1 MPSFDPLIGILNMA
15 DRSPT
20 PLLSSRDEHGVAQ
33 RRFVQAE
40 EKTVGERIARSIVL
54 AAHPDGHVK
63 ESDLRFETLSV
74 PEPGENEIL
83 LETQYLSLEPY
94 MRARMEA
101 VKSYTAH
108 LEIGDVMIGQSVAR
122 VIVSR
127 HPQFQAG
134 DIVLAWTGWRTLSLS
149 NGENVRKLDPDVV
162 PPTSWLGILG
172 FAGFAAYVGLREIA
186 PPAPGETVVVAAA
199 SGGVGSLVGQLARK
213 AGARAVGIAGGSE
226 KCSYIKEAFGFEQAV
241 DHRAP
246 DLDKRLAAACPN
258 GVDVYFENV
267 GGDVFTAVWPL
278 LNQNARISICGLV
291 GQFGTS
297 PPPGPDRLPSAM
309 RQILSKNLTIRGLL
323 TTNYPELRG
332 DFEKEIIGGLRDG
345 TIRQREDITDGFDET
360 VRAFMRMLDGRSFG
374 KSVVRVAT

>member
-1 MPSFDPLIGILNMA
+1 MRAFDPLIGIPKMA

-20 PLLSSRDEHGVAQ
+20 PLLSSRDEHGVAR

-40 EKTVGERIARSIVL
+40 EKTVGDRIARSIVL
-54 AAHPDGHVK
+54 AAHPDGRVK
-63 ESDLRFETLSV
+63 ESDLRFETSSV
-74 PEPGENEIL
+74 PEPGENEML

-94 MRARMEA
+94 MRARMEP

-108 LEIGDVMIGQSVAR
+108 LEIGDMMIGQSIAR
-122 VIVSR
+122 VVVSR

-134 DIVLAWTGWRTLSLS
+134 DIVLAWTGWRTLLLS

-172 FAGFAAYVGLREIA
+172 FAGFAAYVGLRELA

-226 KCSYIKEAFGFEQAV
+226 KCSYIKEAFGFDEAV

-278 LNQNARISICGLV
+278 LNQNARIPICGLV
-291 GQFGTS
+291 GQFGRPT
-297 PPPGPDRLPSAM
+297 PPGPDRLPGTM
-309 RQILSKNLTIRGLL
+309 RQVLSKSLTIRGLL
-323 TTNYPELRG
+323 ITSYPELRA
-332 DFEKEIIGGLRDG
+332 D
-345 TIRQREDITDGFDET
+345 
-360 VRAFMRMLDGRSFG
+360 
-374 KSVVRVAT
+374 

>member
-1 MPSFDPLIGILNMA
+1 
-15 DRSPT
+15 
-20 PLLSSRDEHGVAQ
+20 
-33 RRFVQAE
+33 
-40 EKTVGERIARSIVL
+40 
-54 AAHPDGHVK
+54 
-63 ESDLRFETLSV
+63 
-74 PEPGENEIL
+74 
-83 LETQYLSLEPY
+83 
-94 MRARMEA
+94 
-101 VKSYTAH
+101 
-108 LEIGDVMIGQSVAR
+108 VMIGQSIAR
-122 VIVSR
+122 VVVSR

-172 FAGFAAYVGLREIA
+172 FAGFAAYVGLRKIA

-226 KCSYIKEAFGFEQAV
+226 KCSYIMEAFGFEEAV

-278 LNQNARISICGLV
+278 LNQNARIPICGLV

-297 PPPGPDRLPSAM
+297 PPPGPDRLPGAM
-309 RQILSKNLTIRGLL
+309 RQILSKNLTICGLL
-323 TTNYPELRG
+323 TTNNPELRG